1 MAKVIKELAVG
12 KYRLLTL
19 DKPDNVQDFTHYE
32 IDGKS
37 YAFVPLYDIP
47 NCIAIEANESF
58 LGKTVVFKK

>member
-19 DKPDNVQDFTHYE
+19 DKPDDVQDFTHYE

-58 LGKTVVFKK
+58 VGRNVVFKR